1 MPELPELEITRRGIL
16 PHVLGQRVEQVI
28 IRQPKLRWPVPQ
40 TVKNELPGQTI
51 EGIARRAKY
60 LLLHTNRGCLIL
72 HLGMSGSLRVL
83 PAATP
88 AGKHDHVDLVLANGI
103 YLRLRDPRRFGAV
116 LWTQEEVQKHPLL
129 ARLGPEPWDPA
140 FSGAY
145 LYGLARAR
153 RAAVKNFIMDA
164 RVVVGVGNIYANE
177 ALFRAG
183 IHPNREAGRVSHKR
197 YEELVRAIRAV
208 LEEAIQQGGTTL
220 RDFTRSDGTPGY
232 FAQALAIYQ
241 RAGQACRRC
250 GATIRKLRNLQRTS
264 FYCSRCQR

>member
-1 MPELPELEITRRGIL
+1 MPELPEVEITRRGIV

-40 TVKNELPGQTI
+40 ILTTELAGQTI
-51 EGIARRAKY
+51 EDIVRRAKY
-60 LLLHTNRGCLIL
+60 LLLHTHRGCLIL

-83 PAATP
+83 PAAIP
-88 AGKHDHVDLVLANGI
+88 AGKHDHVDLVLANGV

-129 ARLGPEPWDPA
+129 ARLGPEPWDPG
-140 FSGAY
+140 FSGVY

-153 RAAVKNFIMDA
+153 SAAVKSLIMDA
-164 RVVVGVGNIYANE
+164 GVVVGVGNIYANE

-183 IHPNREAGRVSHKR
+183 IHPNREARRVSRQR
-197 YEELVRAIRAV
+197 YEVLVRAIRAV

-220 RDFTRSDGTPGY
+220 RDFTRSDGRPGY
-232 FAQALAIYQ
+232 FAEALAIYQ
-241 RAGQACRRC
+241 RAGQACGRC
-250 GATIRKLRNLQRTS
+250 GATIRKLRSLQRTS
-264 FYCSRCQR
+264 FYCPHCQR

>member
-1 MPELPELEITRRGIL
+1 MPELPEVEITRRGIV

-28 IRQPKLRWPVPQ
+28 IRQPKLRWPIPQ
-40 TVKNELPGQTI
+40 TLKTELAGQTI
-51 EGIARRAKY
+51 EDIARRAKY
-60 LLLHTNRGCLIL
+60 LLLHTRRGSLIL

-83 PAATP
+83 PAAIP
-88 AGKHDHVDLVLANGI
+88 ADKHDHMDLVLANCVC
-103 YLRLRDPRRFGAV
+103 LRLRDPRRFGAV
-116 LWTQEEVQKHPLL
+116 LWTRVEVQEHPLL
-129 ARLGPEPWDPA
+129 ARLGPEPWDPG

-153 RAAVKNFIMDA
+153 RAAVKHFIMDA
-164 RVVVGVGNIYANE
+164 CVVVGVGNIYANE

-183 IHPNREAGRVSHKR
+183 IHPAREARRVSRKR
-197 YEELVRAIRAV
+197 YEALVRAIRTV

-250 GATIRKLRNLQRTS
+250 GGAVRKLRTLQRAS
-264 FYCSRCQR
+264 FYCSHCQH